1 MTSDRVGTRACVRLV
16 LRRDRVLLPVWL
28 VVLAAVAAS
37 SAAATVDVYPTAAAR
52 RAAAEAV
59 NAAPALV
66 ALYGR
71 IYDPSSLGGVA
82 MLKMTG
88 FGGVLVAILM
98 ALTVIRHTRGDE
110 EAGRTELMRAGV
122 LGRQAPL
129 LAALILTLGASL
141 LLGLLTALGLVA
153 AGLETSGA
161 WAFGLSWACAGAAF
175 AAVAAVAAQL
185 TASARA
191 AKGIAM
197 AVLAASFFLRA
208 VGDISSASGPR
219 WLSWLSPIG
228 WAQQIRPFGGDRW
241 WVALVPLVFVLVAV
255 GVAVALLD
263 RRDLGA
269 GLVQPR
275 PGPATAGRGLST
287 PLGLA
292 WRLQRGAF
300 LAWLVGF
307 CLLAL
312 VLGNMASR
320 LGGLLDSPG
329 AQDLITRMGGVQG
342 LTDAFL
348 GTEFGAAGVVAAAY
362 GVQSVLRLHV
372 EESSLRAEPVLAT
385 SVTRSAWV
393 ASHLVVAL
401 ATSAALMLA
410 MGLCVGLAHGAAIGD
425 VPGATVTM
433 VGAALVRVPAVW
445 AVTGLAAALFGLLP
459 RATVVAWVA
468 LVAFLVVSELGPLVR
483 LPAWAM
489 DTSPFAHVPSLP
501 GGTMAWVP
509 LLALLAVAAL
519 LLAVGV
525 AAFQRRDVG

>member
-1 MTSDRVGTRACVRLV
+1 VTADRTGTWAVVRLV
-16 LRRDRVLLPVWL
+16 LRRDRILLPVWL
-28 VVLAAVAAS
+28 LVLAGVAGS
-37 SAAATVDVYPTAAAR
+37 SASATVGIFPTAAAR

-71 IYDPSSLGGVA
+71 IYDPDNLGGIA

-98 ALTVIRHTRGDE
+98 ALTVIRHTRADE
-110 EAGRTELMRAGV
+110 EAGRTELIRAGV

-129 LAALILTLGASL
+129 LGALIVTLAASL
-141 LLGLLTALGLVA
+141 LLGLLTALGLMA
-153 AGLETSGA
+153 AGLEVRGA

-191 AKGIAM
+191 ARGIAM
-197 AVLAASFFLRA
+197 AVLAVSFVLRA
-208 VGDISSASGPR
+208 VGDISSPAGPG

-228 WAQQIRPFGGDRW
+228 WSQQIRPFGGDRW
-241 WVALVPLVFVLVAV
+241 WVALIPLAFVVVAV
-255 GVAVALLD
+255 GVALAVLD
-263 RRDLGA
+263 RRDVGA

-275 PGPATAGRGLST
+275 PGPATAGRTLST

-307 CLLAL
+307 SLLAL
-312 VLGNMASR
+312 VLGNMASE
-320 LGGLLDSPG
+320 LGGLLDSPQ
-329 AQDLITRMGGVQG
+329 ARDLITRMGGVQG
-342 LTDAFL
+342 LTDAFISTEL
-348 GTEFGAAGVVAAAY
+348 GVAGVIAAAY
-362 GVQSVLRLHV
+362 GVQAVLRLRV
-372 EESSLRAEPVLAT
+372 EESSQRADPVLAAA
-385 SVTRSAWV
+385 VTRNAWV

-401 ATSAALMLA
+401 ATSGALMLA
-410 MGLCVGLAHGAAIGD
+410 MGLCVGLAHGVHTGD
-425 VPGATVTM
+425 LPGTTATM
-433 VGAALVRVPAVW
+433 VGAALARVPAVW

-459 RATVVAWVA
+459 RATVAAWVA
-468 LVAFLVVSELGPLVR
+468 LVAFLVVGELGPLMR
-483 LPAWAM
+483 LPGWAM

-501 GGTMAWVP
+501 GGSMVWAP
-509 LLALLAVAAL
+509 LVVLLAVAAL

-525 AAFQRRDVG
+525 AGFRRRDVG